1 MASNGGDPG
10 PLAAG
15 AAASST
21 AEDETTVPPSH
32 GEMNGAAGGG
42 VGPTVEED
50 TTAPPAA
57 ANDGGDDNASAAA
70 TTTSTCASN
79 PTRRKTLSS
88 ADWGG
93 SRVLSRE
100 EEAALLL
107 SEFLREFWPVFA
119 SPTAA
124 VPPPTTAAEDENDA
138 AGKRRANAEGADCS
152 NDTAAGSKAGGAETA
167 ARGAGTPANGTN
179 AAEDT
184 VMAGTD
190 EGGDEDDIPIA
201 EARRQQKMATADS
214 NKAAPGVVP
223 DNDALS
229 APRKPPTITPR
240 VVQDAARLLAQREE
254 RMFRVSGSIFSSTS
268 SDSGAKDTGADA
280 AADNE
285 SGAPATAV
293 PDLVDEDHAAA
304 VCDME
309 QTLIRLGVLGTK
321 ALAEDVLVV
330 RPQKKSYTA
339 SGKRKGR
346 RAPGADV
353 PDLDHVT
360 HFSAL
365 LNLPGSDHFRQLLGP
380 VDLGDAAAADGK
392 AKNSKSEEDQWHHRA
407 LPLPPNMLTYRS
419 YLRLALM
426 VSCLSSDDDV
436 PGSVPQPILQACKS
450 PLCAFLPS
458 LSIGS
463 DLRPTRGTE
472 HPHTKGRDSEDG
484 GGSGSAKSVGW
495 KWAKSTEAQM
505 LSGASN
511 LTGSDIVAL
520 WIRAQR
526 NTGAWR
532 QLVGIFR
539 FVKTN
544 AGATTSPP
552 AAISTGGTGSGDSD
566 NDEDISAPTTYRAI
580 YVGNHMNAQ
589 SREDESRRVDSLVTW
604 AVTNQVLFSWGPIRD
619 DMAMGL
625 FPELVRSRNKR
636 RGGKV
641 TGRPRA
647 KSAKQSADDA
657 PGHSFG
663 DDTDEESCDTPQ
675 WMMLYNKPLSSRI
688 TSSPSSQ
695 LPDAALVALQSFTI
709 RLLSA
714 MHRPILTVLYTS
726 KPDSFLVPDEDKSP
740 SQQFLSRL
748 VGQNLPGKIK
758 EEMLRSRSTSDRT
771 LARIDRRLAAG
782 KYIQGVGD
790 DARDRHYQFYDL
802 VRFVLRSLRH
812 SLDSDDQ
819 VSRAAVTEAIEDWAR
834 IRGLYLNSD
843 NSKNWWSRGGWLSMS
858 PGAIQSALLAPWAE
872 SEKCHICTEDVPS
885 TAESSDDVWVCG
897 CCATSITHAK
907 CHPNESVK
915 SRPLSSMLR
924 SYEPLQQVYSLRSP
938 AGLLPIPDY
947 TKKHLR
953 NTIKWSR
960 HTITLDRPIVPGE
973 RLPTWGLGINH
984 LERAEFALD
993 EILGQKFDATRLSS
1007 SDRVGVSKELGS
1019 PIPFRLPCPPELAG
1033 EGNKNG
1039 WKAILVGE
1047 CV

>member
-1 MASNGGDPG
+1 
-10 PLAAG
+10 
-15 AAASST
+15 
-21 AEDETTVPPSH
+21 
-32 GEMNGAAGGG
+32 
-42 VGPTVEED
+42 
-50 TTAPPAA
+50 
-57 ANDGGDDNASAAA
+57 
-70 TTTSTCASN
+70 
-79 PTRRKTLSS
+79 
-88 ADWGG
+88 
-93 SRVLSRE
+93 
-100 EEAALLL
+100 
-107 SEFLREFWPVFA
+107 
-119 SPTAA
+119 
-124 VPPPTTAAEDENDA
+124 
-138 AGKRRANAEGADCS
+138 
-152 NDTAAGSKAGGAETA
+152 
-167 ARGAGTPANGTN
+167 
-179 AAEDT
+179 
-184 VMAGTD
+184 
-190 EGGDEDDIPIA
+190 
-201 EARRQQKMATADS
+201 
-214 NKAAPGVVP
+214 
-223 DNDALS
+223 
-229 APRKPPTITPR
+229 
-240 VVQDAARLLAQREE
+240 
-254 RMFRVSGSIFSSTS
+254 
-268 SDSGAKDTGADA
+268 
-280 AADNE
+280 
-285 SGAPATAV
+285 
-293 PDLVDEDHAAA
+293 
-304 VCDME
+304 
-309 QTLIRLGVLGTK
+309 
-321 ALAEDVLVV
+321 
-330 RPQKKSYTA
+330 
-339 SGKRKGR
+339 
-346 RAPGADV
+346 
-353 PDLDHVT
+353 
-360 HFSAL
+360 
-365 LNLPGSDHFRQLLGP
+365 
-380 VDLGDAAAADGK
+380 
-392 AKNSKSEEDQWHHRA
+392 
-407 LPLPPNMLTYRS
+407 
-419 YLRLALM
+419 
-426 VSCLSSDDDV
+426 
-436 PGSVPQPILQACKS
+436 
-450 PLCAFLPS
+450 
-458 LSIGS
+458 
-463 DLRPTRGTE
+463 
-472 HPHTKGRDSEDG
+472 
-484 GGSGSAKSVGW
+484 
-495 KWAKSTEAQM
+495 
-505 LSGASN
+505 
-511 LTGSDIVAL
+511 
-520 WIRAQR
+520 
-526 NTGAWR
+526 
-532 QLVGIFR
+532 
-539 FVKTN
+539 
-544 AGATTSPP
+544 
-552 AAISTGGTGSGDSD
+552 
-566 NDEDISAPTTYRAI
+566 
-580 YVGNHMNAQ
+580 MNAQ
-589 SREDESRRVDSLVTW
+589 SREDESKRVDSLVTW

-619 DMAMGL
+619 DVAMGL

-657 PGHSFG
+657 PGRSFG

-834 IRGLYLNSD
+834 IRDRYLNSD

-885 TAESSDDVWVCG
+885 TAESDDVWVCS
-897 CCATSITHAK
+897 CCATSVAHAK
-907 CHPNESVK
+907 CHSNESVK
-915 SRPLSSMLR
+915 SKPLSSMLR
-924 SYEPLQQVYSLRSP
+924 SYAPLQQVYSLRSP

-960 HTITLDRPIVPGE
+960 HTITLDRPIVPGG

-1007 SDRVGVSKELGS
+1007 TDRVGVSKELGS
-1019 PIPFRLPCPPELAG
+1019 PMPFRLPCPPELAG